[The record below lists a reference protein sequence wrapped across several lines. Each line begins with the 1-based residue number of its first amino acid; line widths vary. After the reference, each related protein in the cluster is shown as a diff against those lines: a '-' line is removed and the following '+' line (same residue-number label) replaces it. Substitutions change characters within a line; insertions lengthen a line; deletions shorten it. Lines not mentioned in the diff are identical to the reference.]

1 MAEDKEA
8 SKTGVAVGAGALLGT
23 ALALFLARK
32 TQAAEPGGTVS
43 LDDAAMSA
51 LLAIAQE
58 ATNLGDI
65 SSNTNQANT
74 LLNQIAQ
81 VLGAP
86 GAAAQNP
93 NGGVAFELRPPAAAT
108 PMQFPAYPIPF
119 GMKMV
124 IKARSLNVG
133 TVYVAFGEGD
143 LLNASSRYYL
153 NQNETIEYE
162 LDTTSR
168 VYLLVDTANDGVA
181 VTVEQKGV

>member
-1 MAEDKEA
+1 MAENEA

-23 ALALFLARK
+23 ALALFFARK
-32 TQAAEPGGTVS
+32 AQAAEPTGTVS
-43 LDDAAMSA
+43 LDEAAMSA

-58 ATNLGDI
+58 TQNLDTI
-65 SSNTNQANT
+65 SSNTILATT

-81 VLGAP
+81 ALGGP
-86 GAAAQNP
+86 GAGAQNP
-93 NGGVAFELRPPAAAT
+93 NGGVAFEIRPPAALT

-143 LLNASSRYYL
+143 LLLPSSRYYL

>member
-1 MAEDKEA
+1 MAENEA

-23 ALALFLARK
+23 ALALFFARK
-32 TQAAEPGGTVS
+32 AQAAEPTGTVS
-43 LDDAAMSA
+43 LDEAAMAA

-58 ATNLGDI
+58 CQNLEDI
-65 SSNTNQANT
+65 SSNTNLANT

-81 VLGAP
+81 ALGGP
-86 GAAAQNP
+86 GAGAKNP
-93 NGGVAFELRPPAAAT
+93 SGGVAFELRPPVAAEA
-108 PMQFPAYPIPF
+108 MQLPSYPIPY

-124 IKARSLNVG
+124 IKARSANVG
-133 TVYVAFGEGD
+133 TVYVAFSEGD
-143 LLNASSRYYL
+143 LLLASSRYYL

-181 VTVEQKGV
+181 VTVEQKGD

>member
-1 MAEDKEA
+1 MAEKEA
-8 SKTGVAVGAGALLGT
+8 AKTGVAVGAGALLGT
-23 ALALFLARK
+23 AFALFFARK
-32 TQAAEPGGTVS
+32 AQAAEPGGTVT
-43 LDDAAMSA
+43 LDEAAMSA

-58 ATNLGDI
+58 AQNLDDI
-65 SSNTNQANT
+65 SSNTTLANT

-93 NGGVAFELRPPAAAT
+93 SGGVAFELRPPVAAQ
-108 PMQFPAYPIPF
+108 PMQLPSYPIPF

-133 TVYVAFGEGD
+133 TVYVGFGEGD
-143 LLNASSRYYL
+143 LLNASARYYL
-153 NQNETIEYE
+153 NQNEAVEYE